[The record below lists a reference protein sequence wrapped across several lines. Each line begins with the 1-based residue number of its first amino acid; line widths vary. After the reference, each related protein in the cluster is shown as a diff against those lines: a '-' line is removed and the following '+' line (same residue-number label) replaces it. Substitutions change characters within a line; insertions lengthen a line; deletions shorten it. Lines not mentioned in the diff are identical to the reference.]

1 VHIVQNAKERPKFIS
16 KMKESENSKGD
27 ILMEE
32 FEKMKKLINY
42 NKKTQ

>member
-1 VHIVQNAKERPKFIS
+1 ME
-16 KMKESENSKGD
+16 ESENSKGD